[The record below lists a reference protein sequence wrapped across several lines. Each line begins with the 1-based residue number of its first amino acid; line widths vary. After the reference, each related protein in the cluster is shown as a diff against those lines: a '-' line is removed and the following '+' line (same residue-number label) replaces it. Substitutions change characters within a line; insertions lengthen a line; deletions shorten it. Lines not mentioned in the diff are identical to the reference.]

1 MQSLYGLSTTTRTGN
16 TTYGFNA
23 NASRDI
29 FDASL
34 TPGVAY
40 TVFDSGGI
48 DTLDYSGFGSSQ
60 LIDLNP
66 ERFMNVG
73 SGVGNV
79 AIARGVTIENAVG
92 GTGDDRIV
100 GNGANNVLDGRA
112 GIDTLSYETATAGVT
127 VDLTSTTPQDTGG
140 AGIDTLRNF
149 ENLTGSAF
157 DDVLTGQ
164 SGATILSGGSGN
176 DVLDGG
182 AGADTMAGGA
192 GNDTYFVDDA
202 GDVVSESPGEG
213 TDIVHSSVS
222 FTADG
227 DLENLT
233 LIGTAAING
242 TGNSLANVI
251 RGNNS
256 ANVLDGGIGNDTL
269 IANNGDDTLI
279 GGAGNDTLSGGLGAD
294 AMSGGSGNDTYNVDN
309 VGDLVIE
316 NAAEG
321 TDTVV
326 STIDYALTANVENL
340 SLSGA
345 ALAGT
350 GNSLANAIR
359 GTDGNNVLD
368 GGAGADKLY
377 GYAGDDTY
385 HVDTSSDRTAE
396 IPGGGNDTVIAST
409 SYRLFSYIE
418 NLTLTGTAG
427 FGGTGN
433 VEDNVITGNSGANSL
448 LGLEGSDTL
457 IGNGGNDWLD
467 GGLGAD
473 TMTGGTGSDTY
484 TVDNALDSVTENAGE
499 GTDLVRSR
507 IDYTLGANVENL
519 TFLGTAD
526 LDGTGNDLAN
536 ALRGNAG
543 DNVLDGGAG
552 ADKLYGY
559 GGNDTFI
566 IDNAG
571 DGIAEAAGGG
581 TDTAMASV
589 SYSLAANV
597 ENLTLTGSAN
607 IDGTGNGL
615 DNVITGNAGA
625 NTLSGGLGAD
635 LFVFD
640 GVGASDT
647 IADFSRAQ
655 GDRIDLH
662 LADANSALGGD
673 QAFAFVGTS
682 AFSHTAGELR
692 YEQSG
697 GATFVYGDTN
707 GDGAADFA
715 LAVAG
720 LTSFVASDFVL

>member
-1 MQSLYGLSTTTRTGN
+1 
-16 TTYGFNA
+16 
-23 NASRDI
+23 
-29 FDASL
+29 
-34 TPGVAY
+34 
-40 TVFDSGGI
+40 
-48 DTLDYSGFGSSQ
+48 
-60 LIDLNP
+60 
-66 ERFMNVG
+66 
-73 SGVGNV
+73 
-79 AIARGVTIENAVG
+79 
-92 GTGDDRIV
+92 
-100 GNGANNVLDGRA
+100 
-112 GIDTLSYETATAGVT
+112 
-127 VDLTSTTPQDTGG
+127 
-140 AGIDTLRNF
+140 
-149 ENLTGSAF
+149 
-157 DDVLTGQ
+157 
-164 SGATILSGGSGN
+164 
-176 DVLDGG
+176 
-182 AGADTMAGGA
+182 
-192 GNDTYFVDDA
+192 
-202 GDVVSESPGEG
+202 
-213 TDIVHSSVS
+213 
-222 FTADG
+222 
-227 DLENLT
+227 
-233 LIGTAAING
+233 
-242 TGNSLANVI
+242 
-251 RGNNS
+251 
-256 ANVLDGGIGNDTL
+256 VLDGGIGNDTL

-309 VGDLVIE
+309 ALDQVIE

-350 GNSLANAIR
+350 GNGLANAIR

-368 GGAGADKLY
+368 GAAGADKLY
-377 GYAGDDTY
+377 GYAGDDIY

-396 IPGGGNDTVIAST
+396 IPGGGTDTVIAST

-473 TMTGGTGSDTY
+473 SMTGGTGSDTY

-519 TFLGTAD
+519 TFLGTSD
-526 LDGTGNDLAN
+526 LNGTGNDLAN

-581 TDTAMASV
+581 TDTALASV

-615 DNVITGNAGA
+615 DNVITGNSGA
-625 NTLSGGLGAD
+625 NTLTGGLGAD

-647 IADFSRAQ
+647 VADFSRAE

-662 LADANSALGGD
+662 LADANRALGGD